1 MARFDVYR
9 ERGDGGYLLDCQ
21 ADILHGLDTR
31 LTVPL
36 FAFDQAPLPA
46 SRLNP
51 IFTIGDARLVM
62 MTQYASAVRTS
73 RLGARVGFLGDE
85 QGAIMNA
92 LDMLLTGY

>member
-9 ERGDGGYLLDCQ
+9 ERGEGGYLLDCQ
-21 ADILHGLDTR
+21 ADILHGLETR

-46 SRLNP
+46 GRLNP
-51 IFTIGDARLVM
+51 IFTIGDARFVM
-62 MTQYASAVRTS
+62 MTQYASAVRMAQ
-73 RLGARVGFLGDE
+73 LDVRVSNLGDE
-85 QGAIMNA
+85 QAAIMNA

>member
-9 ERGDGGYLLDCQ
+9 ERGDGGYMLDCQ

-36 FAFDQAPLPA
+36 FAFDRAPLPA
-46 SRLNP
+46 GRLNP
-51 IFTIGDARLVM
+51 IFTIGDARFVM
-62 MTQYASAVRTS
+62 MTQYASAIRTVQI
-73 RLGARVGFLGDE
+73 GTRVGNLGDE
-85 QGAIMNA
+85 QAAIMNA